1 MGRIIWT
8 MVILAV
14 GCCSLGVFIG
24 MRVTKRKYAD
34 IITGLVDRVNKRL
47 ASDDIQ
53 HVGYTPEQM
62 GYDK

>member
-14 GCCSLGVFIG
+14 GCYSLGVFIG
-24 MRVTKRKYAD
+24 LQVHKFDQRFDNA
-34 IITGLVDRVNKRL
+34 
-47 ASDDIQ
+47 DIQ
-53 HVGYTPEQM
+53 HVSYTPEQM